1 MTEYTKSNKKYEVA
15 SDFSD
20 SLNFYNLPNN
30 FFDQINSHPKVQSL
44 KVFSNIDDLAES
56 NCDIFFGHR
65 ITSLHLDRMP
75 NLKWIHLG
83 TSGYDK
89 IDLKLCDQLN
99 ITVTNS
105 NTLLAESLASHALSF
120 IFTLMRFPHFNLLQT
135 HSSGFSRKNFDNFYE
150 KIKIPSTSSILIF
163 GSGLA
168 SVKLA
173 SWLVNMRFNVGL
185 VSVSNRPVDNL
196 PEGVKLVD
204 SKIADEI
211 LGAQDFI
218 VNLLP
223 GRPDTYHYFC
233 EERLARFSSTTC
245 YVNVGRGSTTDE
257 KALIDVINRGLIG
270 GVALDVFE
278 NEPLNYDSL
287 LFKADLILMTPHVA
301 AISTTYWRD
310 QVKLFLENL
319 NQFSIRGNMQNEVK
333 RLNR

>member
-1 MTEYTKSNKKYEVA
+1 MTEYTKSDKKYEVC

-20 SLNFYNLPNN
+20 SLNFYNLPKN
-30 FFDQINSHPKVQSL
+30 FLDQISSHPKVQSL
-44 KVFSNIDDLAES
+44 KVFSNIDVLAES

-89 IDLKLCDQLN
+89 IDLELCKQLN

-120 IFTLMRFPHFNLLQT
+120 IFALMRYPHFNLLQT

-150 KIKIPSTSSILIF
+150 KIKTPSTCSILIF

-173 SWLVNMRFNVGL
+173 SWLVNMKFKVGL

-196 PEGVKLVD
+196 PEGVKLID
-204 SKIADEI
+204 SKIADDI
-211 LGAQDFI
+211 LGVQDFI

-233 EERLARFSSTTC
+233 EERLARFSNNTC
-245 YVNVGRGSTTDE
+245 YINVGRGSTTDE
-257 KALIDVINRGLIG
+257 KALIDAINRGLIG

-278 NEPLNYDSL
+278 KEPLNHDSL
-287 LFKADLILMTPHVA
+287 LFKADLVLMTPHVA
-301 AISTTYWRD
+301 AISTTYWHD

-319 NQFSIRGNMQNEVK
+319 NRFSVRGDMQNEVK